1 MNEEIKNI
9 EEEVKEVKKEEVKEE
24 EKKLVL
30 PTWSIDVPLEINRGE
45 K

>member
-1 MNEEIKNI
+1 MEEIQDI
-9 EEEVKEVKKEEVKEE
+9 EE
-24 EKKLVL
+24 EKKKEVTEEDKKQVL